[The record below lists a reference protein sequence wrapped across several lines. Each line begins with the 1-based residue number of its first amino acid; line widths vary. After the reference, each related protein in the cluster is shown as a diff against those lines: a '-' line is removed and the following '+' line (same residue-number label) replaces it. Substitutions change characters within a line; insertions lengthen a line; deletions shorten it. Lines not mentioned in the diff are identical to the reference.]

1 MRIGRVV
8 IQAAGLIF
16 TVATIAGAD
25 DAPANRISVRIYD
38 RTGLAA
44 ATTTGAL
51 AIAQEAL
58 GSASISVEWQRCE
71 VATGGDPCASPLTH
85 ELVIRIVRTGP
96 PSPAGHHPLGEA
108 LVDVATGSGVFA
120 TIYFNRVHQLSRSA
134 GIGNA
139 HVLGYAIAHEL
150 GHLLLGSSSHT
161 AEGLMRPVWRERDLR
176 RMQPADWQFSAT
188 DAAALRD
195 RFEAARAANAN
206 IVWTT
211 R

>member
-1 MRIGRVV
+1 MRPGRVS
-8 IQAAGLIF
+8 IHAAAVLL
-16 TVATIAGAD
+16 TMATIAGAD
-25 DAPANRISVRIYD
+25 DAPANRVSVRVYD
-38 RTGLAA
+38 RAGLDA
-44 ATTTGAL
+44 ATIASAV
-51 AIAQEAL
+51 AIAQDAL
-58 GSASISVEWQRCE
+58 ASALIGVDWQHCGF
-71 VATGGDPCASPLTH
+71 AADDPCALPVTH

-96 PSPAGHHPLGEA
+96 APAQEEHALGDA
-108 LVDVATGSGVFA
+108 LVDVASGSGVFA

-134 GIGNA
+134 GIA
-139 HVLGYAIAHEL
+139 DAQVLGYAIAHEL

-161 AEGLMRPVWRERDLR
+161 ADGLMRPVWRERELR
-176 RMQPADWQFSAT
+176 RLKPADWRFSAR